1 MRQRCDWTRPLTEQQ
16 LTSDWQQF
24 IMEPLEAAPPDS
36 GSQAEAGR
44 VKHKFSPA
52 TAQIIGGLG
61 THTGNRGADEPVMCE
76 CDVL

>member
-1 MRQRCDWTRPLTEQQ
+1 
-16 LTSDWQQF
+16 
-24 IMEPLEAAPPDS
+24 MELLDAAPPDS
-36 GSQAEAGR
+36 GSEAEAGL

-61 THTGNRGADEPVMCE
+61 THTGKRGADEPVMCE